1 VIKLF
6 PMEALGKAL
15 KQRNE
20 FIEIDDFAMYKRC
33 RVQSHAQGVV
43 ERDIVSGTEVK
54 TKRQQVCRANEFLV
68 AEIDAKVGGFGIIPD
83 SLEGAIVSSHYF
95 LFTIDESILDRR
107 FLDYY
112 IRTPSFLGQVRAQG
126 TTNYAAIRPNDVL
139 NYKIPLPPLD
149 EQRRIVARIEELAAK
164 IEEARGLRRKA
175 EEEAAIFFEN
185 SIEVVFQKLESAKAR
200 RLAQLV
206 SKIGSGS
213 TPLGGRSN
221 YLSSGIPF
229 IRSLNV
235 RMRQFTWVDMAF
247 IDEETHE
254 NMRGTKVRPKDV
266 LLNITGASIGRVACV
281 PDNLRDANVNQHVAI
296 IRPLADLDSRYLM
309 YWLSQS
315 KVQTF
320 INDEQK
326 GATRQGF
333 TKAQIEALL
342 IPLPALDE
350 QRRIVAHLDA
360 LQAQI
365 DRLKREQAEAAAEL
379 DKLLPSIL
387 DKAFKGEL

>member
-1 VIKLF
+1 MIKLF